1 MNLSRRGTLLGASA
15 IVASGAAVLFGC
27 STQTTSQLQTD
38 AQTLAAGVQAIVAD
52 VQAIPGV
59 TIPPATLAQIQAA
72 ASDVSTNAAA
82 IASTLSPSTSVV
94 QGISTAIATLGT
106 LLTPF
111 FPAAPLIVA
120 AVSAAVTL
128 APRCCPSRR
137 FCRRCDG
144 PDDRPLGRMV
154 LKARP
159 QSEPLWRCKMK
170 EICDD
175 CNSATKT
182 TQSHQRAAM
191 IVLIRDTC
199 AASGGVKTEGGRHV
213 MNRCTN
219 CGYRNYVTVPH
230 CFACGSQQPPPSP
243 APRKA
248 ATPDPTPMSDR
259 QADDWGY
266 CG

>member
-15 IVASGAAVLFGC
+15 IVASSAAVLFGC

-59 TIPPATLAQIQAA
+59 TIPPATLAQIQAV

-111 FPAAPLIVA
+111 FPAAPLIAA

-128 APRCCPSRR
+128 ASTLLSESGVSTAGAVMGAPMMTAAQA
-137 FCRRCDG
+137 
-144 PDDRPLGRMV
+144 RMV
-154 LKARP
+154 LKA
-159 QSEPLWRCKMK
+159 
-170 EICDD
+170 
-175 CNSATKT
+175 
-182 TQSHQRAAM
+182 AA
-191 IVLIRDTC
+191 
-199 AASGGVKTEGGRHV
+199 AK
-213 MNRCTN
+213 
-219 CGYRNYVTVPH
+219 
-230 CFACGSQQPPPSP
+230 
-243 APRKA
+243 
-248 ATPDPTPMSDR
+248 
-259 QADDWGY
+259 
-266 CG
+266 